1 MKKHKINILDLS
13 VILIVLLLIFAAS
26 VKFKNYNAE
35 DGENSRLEKIEYVI
49 RVGNIRKYTADAF
62 EIGDNLYD
70 SQTNVM
76 IGKVIAKEIEPTTIY
91 EKIENGELVKS
102 EIPERYDLTLLLE
115 TDGSVTQD
123 GYYANRSV
131 ELKVG
136 SDKQIE
142 TLYAKTTGRITSIQ
156 VSGD

>member
-13 VILIVLLLIFAAS
+13 VILIILLLIFAAS
-26 VKFKNYNAE
+26 VKFKNYNAD
-35 DGENSRLEKIEYVI
+35 DGENASLERIEYAI
-49 RVGNIRKYTADAF
+49 RIGNVREYTAEAF
-62 EIGDNLYD
+62 EIGDKVYD
-70 SQTNVM
+70 SQTNVV
-76 IGKVIAKEIEPTTIY
+76 IGEIREKEIEPNISY
-91 EKIENGELVKS
+91 EKIETGELIKS
-102 EIPERYDLTLLLE
+102 EVPNRYNLTLVLE

-142 TLYAKTTGRITSIQ
+142 TLYAKTT
-156 VSGD
+156 